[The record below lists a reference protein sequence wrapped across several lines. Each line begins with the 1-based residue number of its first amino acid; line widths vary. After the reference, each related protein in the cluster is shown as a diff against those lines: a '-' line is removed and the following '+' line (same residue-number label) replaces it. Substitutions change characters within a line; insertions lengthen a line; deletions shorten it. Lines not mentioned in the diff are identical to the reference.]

1 MTDYRS
7 SMYSTARS
15 AGDIDSYRIAREQL
29 RNSLKKV
36 QAELEATNKSVTKQ
50 HNELA
55 RLQLKQETE
64 WGTPLKWLG
73 IAVPQDKVGLTGDTK
88 VSDTFSLSPKDI
100 EKYKGCVLTATKADD
115 AASTLRLRLRKG
127 DTYSDFVDATLNGQ
141 VLDQLPSPPSQRQ
154 DTMLI

>member
-1 MTDYRS
+1 MTDYSS

-64 WGTPLKWLG
+64 
-73 IAVPQDKVGLTGDTK
+73 
-88 VSDTFSLSPKDI
+88 
-100 EKYKGCVLTATKADD
+100 
-115 AASTLRLRLRKG
+115 
-127 DTYSDFVDATLNGQ
+127 
-141 VLDQLPSPPSQRQ
+141 
-154 DTMLI
+154 